1 MRSRTV
7 LTSRGGNGS
16 GDADGADGADG
27 AEDDAAGGGA
37 AIASA
42 ATLHLHSSSIGSG
55 SEDGEYR
62 YLSKS
67 SIGVDG
73 IEGVDDSDAFAE
85 VMSAAAQL
93 RIGSSEMSAILVVM
107 IFKQI
112 FIQC

>member
-42 ATLHLHSSSIGSG
+42 ATLHLHSSSIG
-55 SEDGEYR
+55 
-62 YLSKS
+62 
-67 SIGVDG
+67 VDG